1 MTAELGKGAGRP
13 ASSARAGHRAGNLP
27 LVMTVSLGRDITS
40 MSIFY
45 QCVLTER
52 PVQGESSLW
61 KPLRTDLEPFLYHS
75 SSQGLAR
82 ACCAHRAPTHHP
94 GMRWSSDWQR
104 RGAVI
109 SKVWWWLW
117 TGMLTRCWEYEKYT
131 VTAGGG
137 GDGKSLSGAGTS
149 GTRDVTEEAEE
160 VSLRGIIDQC

>member
-61 KPLRTDLEPFLYHS
+61 KPLRTDLEPFLL
-75 SSQGLAR
+75 QV
-82 ACCAHRAPTHHP
+82 P
-94 GMRWSSDWQR
+94 
-104 RGAVI
+104 
-109 SKVWWWLW
+109 
-117 TGMLTRCWEYEKYT
+117 
-131 VTAGGG
+131 
-137 GDGKSLSGAGTS
+137 
-149 GTRDVTEEAEE
+149 
-160 VSLRGIIDQC
+160 